1 MLRAA
6 VGREARG
13 LAVGTAIGCLVL
25 GFALTAAAR
34 ADGPVLRVSNLGQS
48 SAPVEVA
55 QPPFDL
61 VATAS
66 CAYTFTVANEGACPA
81 GTWPPLGNAWGQI
94 EDIAG
99 GDALRLEFSAP
110 VASVAVSSTSN
121 NQPGLHDPSGNAIP
135 NYDVLAESPATGTGD
150 PAVWSV
156 TLPQLDARAT
166 SPQGYTFS
174 VVAHDESG
182 YHDYPF
188 GIRSPRYANE
198 QTRCGRVFYGTGV
211 EVSQCPGQEW
221 PKAIPQVLDI
231 AGARYDGRLLTLK
244 VRVPGPGEL
253 SLGVP
258 VACGRAKAADCRKR
272 AAISR
277 RVAQKGEL
285 VLKKRLVPRLD
296 SGHRLNLSARMELD
310 DGGLIVSALRPKVHL
325 VRSR

>member
-1 MLRAA
+1 VLRAA
-6 VGREARG
+6 AGREARCF
-13 LAVGTAIGCLVL
+13 AVGTAIGCLVL
-25 GFALTAAAR
+25 GFVLTAAAR
-34 ADGPVLRVSNLGQS
+34 ADGPVLRESNLGQS

-55 QPPFDL
+55 QPPFDV

-81 GTWPPLGNAWGQI
+81 GTWPPLGQAWGQI
-94 EDIAG
+94 EDVAG
-99 GDALRLEFSAP
+99 GDILRLEFSTP
-110 VASVAVSSTSN
+110 VSSVAVSSTSN
-121 NQPGLHDPSGNAIP
+121 YQPGLHDPSGNAIP

-150 PAVWSV
+150 PAVWSA

-174 VVAHDESG
+174 VVAHDELG

-198 QTRCGRVFYGTGV
+198 QTRCGGVFYSTGV
-211 EVSQCPGQEW
+211 EVGQCGQEW
-221 PKAIPQVLDI
+221 PKAPPQELDI

-253 SLGVP
+253 SLAVP
-258 VACGRAKAADCRKR
+258 VVCGRARAAECRKR
-272 AAISR
+272 TTISR
-277 RVAQKGEL
+277 RVAKKGEL

-296 SGHRLNLSARMELD
+296 SGHRLNLSARMEMD
-310 DGGLIVSALRPKVHL
+310 DGDLIVTALRPRVHFL
-325 VRSR
+325 TSSP

>member
-1 MLRAA
+1 M
-6 VGREARG
+6 
-13 LAVGTAIGCLVL
+13 AIGCLGL

-81 GTWPPLGNAWGQI
+81 GTWPPLGQVWGQI
-94 EDIAG
+94 EDVAG

-110 VASVAVSSTSN
+110 VSSVAVSSTSN
-121 NQPGLHDPSGNAIP
+121 YEPGLHDPDGKAIP
-135 NYDVLAESPATGTGD
+135 NYDVLAESPGTATAD
-150 PAVWSV
+150 PAVWSA
-156 TLPQLDARAT
+156 TLPQLDPRT
-166 SPQGYTFS
+166 ISSQGFTFS

-198 QTRCGRVFYGTGV
+198 LTRCGRAFYSTGV
-211 EVSQCPGQEW
+211 EVSQCPGHES
-221 PKAIPQVLDI
+221 PKALPQVLDI
-231 AGARYDGRLLTLK
+231 AGAQYDGRLLTLK
-244 VRVPGPGEL
+244 VAVPGPGEL
-253 SLGVP
+253 SLQVP
-258 VACGRAKAADCRKR
+258 VVCGGGKAADCHKR
-272 AAISR
+272 TAISR

-285 VLKKRLVPRLD
+285 VLRRRLVPRLD
-296 SGHRLNLSARMELD
+296 SRHRLNLSARMEMD
-310 DGGLIVSALRPKVHL
+310 DGGLIVSALRPRVHL
-325 VRSR
+325 VARSR

>member
-1 MLRAA
+1 MAA
-6 VGREARG
+6 AGREARC

-34 ADGPVLRVSNLGQS
+34 ADGPLLRVSNLGQS

-81 GTWPPLGNAWGQI
+81 GTWPPLGKAWGQI
-94 EDIAG
+94 EDVAG
-99 GDALRLEFSAP
+99 GDALRLEFSTP
-110 VASVAVSSTSN
+110 VSSVSVSSTSN
-121 NQPGLHDPSGNAIP
+121 YEPGLHDPSGNAIP
-135 NYDVLAESPATGTGD
+135 NYDVLPETPTTGTGD
-150 PAVWSV
+150 PAVWSA

-198 QTRCGRVFYGTGV
+198 QTRCGRVFYSTGV

-221 PKAIPQVLDI
+221 PKALPQELDI

-244 VRVPGPGEL
+244 VRVSGPGEL

-258 VACGRAKAADCRKR
+258 VACGGRKATGCHRR
-272 AAISR
+272 TTISR

-285 VLKKRLVPRLD
+285 VVKKRLVPRLD
-296 SGHRLNLSARMELD
+296 FRHRLNLSARMEMD

-325 VRSR
+325 VTRSR